1 MTAAER
7 RRLIDVARG
16 ARPADLVIRGGTLL
30 NVYTGE
36 LYPAN
41 VAVKGERI
49 AYVGAREDTIG
60 PRTTVLDARGRILV
74 PGYID
79 PHVHPAHLTTPSALA
94 RFALPRGTTSVVADT
109 LQFLE
114 LGGVRAFLRVADAL
128 APAPLKF
135 YWMIRPHAQSRTAD
149 EARRFP
155 LRDLVRALAHPRA
168 VAIGEVTRWPDA
180 WSGRPDLLRRLALA
194 SARFPRVEGHTA
206 GAAGEKVAAIAAAGF
221 TSDHEPITAREVLER
236 ARQGIAVMLRESS
249 LRPDLNGLLDALKE
263 APALVS
269 RLMLTCDGSMPAFLR
284 AHGFVDHLLR
294 VVLERGVAPVDAYRM
309 ATLNPATYFGL
320 DGDLGGIAP
329 GRYADVCLLDD
340 LAEPRPAAVVARGR
354 LVASD
359 GRLRARVAE
368 LAWSRVFT
376 SAEARL
382 TVGCWSRAAT
392 RTTSPCSPSSFSPR
406 TSCRPCGSRRAAC
419 GTSSRAGC
427 SCRRGRCS
435 GGREA
440 GSSRGWP
447 EEGAC
452 PPATPRAGRAP
463 RRLRARG
470 TGVPPQEPL
479 VGWLHPRDRRGGNRR
494 GPGRLVRGHR
504 ALPPPARAADPSHRP
519 HPRELGADGG
529 ARRHDGGQPCPHARV
544 RDAGDRRRGPRGAPR
559 ARRRACDAPGPRGA
573 HAHPGTVGRRGAH
586 AAGGRRPRRPA
597 PRSAPRPPHGAAARR
612 RPRGRVPAGL
622 GPARDHRPGA
632 HPRRRAR
639 PAGLPR
645 GRGRGRG

>member
-16 ARPADLVIRGGTLL
+16 AQPADLVIRGGTLL

-49 AYVGAREDTIG
+49 GYVGAREDTIG

-94 RFALPRGTTSVVADT
+94 HFVRRRGRASVVADT
-109 LQFLE
+109 LQCLE
-114 LGGVRAFLRVADAL
+114 RGCARAFLRL
-128 APAPLKF
+128 AEARAGAPLKF
-135 YWMIRPHAQSRTAD
+135 YWMIRPHARSRTAD

-249 LRPDLNGLLDALKE
+249 LRPDLGGLLDALKE

-284 AHGFVDHLLR
+284 DHGFVDHLLR
-294 VVLERGVAPVDAYRM
+294 VVLARGVAPVDAYRM
-309 ATLNPATYFGL
+309 ATLNAATYFGL

-329 GRYADVCLLDD
+329 GRYADVCLLDA
-340 LAEPRPAAVVARGR
+340 LAEPRPTAVVARGK
-354 LVASD
+354 LVASG
-359 GRLRARVAE
+359 GRLLARVTE
-368 LAWSRVFT
+368 PPWPRVFT
-376 SAEARL
+376 SPEARL
-382 TVGCWSRAAT
+382 TVGWR
-392 RTTSPCSPSSFSPR
+392 
-406 TSCRPCGSRRAAC
+406 
-419 GTSSRAGC
+419 
-427 SCRRGRCS
+427 
-435 GGREA
+435 
-440 GSSRGWP
+440 
-447 EEGAC
+447 
-452 PPATPRAGRAP
+452 
-463 RRLRARG
+463 
-470 TGVPPQEPL
+470 
-479 VGWLHPRDRRGGNRR
+479 
-494 GPGRLVRGHR
+494 
-504 ALPPPARAADPSHRP
+504 ARAADFA
-519 HPRELGADGG
+519 L
-529 ARRHDGGQPCPHARV
+529 
-544 RDAGDRRRGPRGAPR
+544 
-559 ARRRACDAPGPRGA
+559 
-573 HAHPGTVGRRGAH
+573 
-586 AAGGRRPRRPA
+586 
-597 PRSAPRPPHGAAARR
+597 
-612 RPRGRVPAGL
+612 
-622 GPARDHRPGA
+622 PARDRYPVIRLVSAGITRLEERPLGPCGIRSA
-632 HPRRRAR
+632 LLDR
-639 PAGLPR
+639 R
-645 GRGRGRG
+645 GRRVDDEFVAGFH